1 MFKYEGSFL
10 ALTSVVEPLV
20 ETKNYEN
27 HMRMINQNRTYMII
41 FWLMS
46 SVNIITVMD
55 DIKMDSM
62 PCCSILMLFTK
73 LGVSPTSTGHWGIH
87 KITKKRKRGNR
98 NDMGQT

>member
-27 HMRMINQNRTYMII
+27 HMRMINQNRTSMII

-55 DIKMDSM
+55 DIKMDNAM
-62 PCCSILMLFTK
+62 LMLIQSDAFHKTWCFTYDR
-73 LGVSPTSTGHWGIH
+73 HWGIH
-87 KITKKRKRGNR
+87 KITKKKKPLV
-98 NDMGQT
+98 DI